1 LERAGWASL
10 AGRAA
15 GWAVHGLTAFGAVLG
30 LFALLAA
37 ADGALAR
44 AALLLLLALAVD
56 GVDGALA
63 RRLRVGQRAPQLD
76 GRRLDDIVDYLNY
89 VVVPA
94 CFLWWAG
101 VVEWPWLLAA
111 PVLASAW
118 GFGRSDAKVQR
129 DGEHF
134 FTGFP
139 SCWNV
144 AAIYLWQFQWSAAA
158 AAALLLALSLL
169 VFAPLR
175 FVHPG
180 RLRVLRWT
188 TGLSALAWWLLLIAA
203 ICFPHAAARWRLLE
217 ISLLFPAWYLALSAW
232 RGRWLGGL
240 TGRAAR
246 EA

>member
-1 LERAGWASL
+1 MGWANWAGW
-10 AGRAA
+10 AA

-37 ADGALAR
+37 AEGALSR

-63 RRLRVGQRAPQLD
+63 RRLRVGQLAPQLD

-144 AAIYLWQFQWSAAA
+144 AAIYLWQFQWSATAT
-158 AAALLLALSLL
+158 AALLLALSLL

-180 RLRVLRWT
+180 RLRVLRWP
-188 TGLSALAWWLLLIAA
+188 TGLGALAWWLMLIAA
-203 ICFPHAAARWRLLE
+203 IAFPHAAARWRLLE

-232 RGRWLGGL
+232 RGRWLGRWRCW
-240 TGRAAR
+240 GRR
-246 EA
+246 NQ

>member
-10 AGRAA
+10 AGRAV

-240 TGRAAR
+240 RAGRDQ
-246 EA
+246 

>member
-1 LERAGWASL
+1 
-10 AGRAA
+10 
-15 GWAVHGLTAFGAVLG
+15 
-30 LFALLAA
+30 
-37 ADGALAR
+37 
-44 AALLLLLALAVD
+44 
-56 GVDGALA
+56 
-63 RRLRVGQRAPQLD
+63 
-76 GRRLDDIVDYLNY
+76 

-240 TGRAAR
+240 AGGLRAR
-246 EA
+246 RDQ